1 MHQTHLFK
9 NILNYL
15 QDQERSSKKNIAKIH
30 ILLSEFGG
38 LSEEH
43 FREHYRQL
51 AGGTKWEHLDIEIKK
66 IPYGPELEI
75 TRIDFA

>member
-1 MHQTHLFK
+1 MHQTHLLK

-15 QDQERSSKKNIAKIH
+15 RNQELSSRRNITKIY

-43 FREHYRQL
+43 LREHYKQL
-51 AGGTKWEHLDIEIKK
+51 AVGTKWEYLDIEIKK

>member
-1 MHQTHLFK
+1 MHQTHLLK

-15 QDQERSSKKNIAKIH
+15 RDQENSSKKNITKIY

-43 FREHYRQL
+43 FREYYKQSTF
-51 AGGTKWEHLDIEIKK
+51 GTKWEHLDIEIKK

-75 TRIDFA
+75 TKIDFA

>member
-1 MHQTHLFK
+1 MHQTHLLK

-15 QDQERSSKKNIAKIH
+15 RDQERSSKKKITKIH

-43 FREHYRQL
+43 LREHYKQVT
-51 AGGTKWEHLDIEIKK
+51 AGTKWEHLDIEVKK
-66 IPYGPELEI
+66 VPYGPELEI
-75 TRIDFA
+75 TRLDFA

>member
-1 MHQTHLFK
+1 MHQTHLLK

-15 QDQERSSKKNIAKIH
+15 QEQERSSRKKISRIH

-43 FREHYRQL
+43 FREHYKQL
-51 AGGTKWEHLDIEIKK
+51 TLGTKWEHLDIKIKK

-75 TRIDFA
+75 NRIDFA